1 MLSQSS
7 FFASRVE
14 KLGSETSNRVQAA
27 VQLAFLR
34 TPEPA
39 ELQSFT
45 AYADKHG
52 LAALCRILFNSN
64 EFMFIP

>member
-1 MLSQSS
+1 MTY
-7 FFASRVE
+7 
-14 KLGSETSNRVQAA
+14 KRVQAA

-39 ELQSFT
+39 EMQSFT